1 MGACCL
7 TSMTAHNDTS
17 ETENVGQF
25 RCQTTYIPS
34 NISFATDLPAS
45 FNGRAEF
52 PSPGVMLGSTLAS
65 CMMSLVSVVA
75 AKKGVDLQGM
85 RILARVEE
93 SPKGIEKISL
103 KAIMPLEGS
112 HPLRPMLERTA
123 MACPIRRALR
133 PNLETPIEWEWM

>member
-1 MGACCL
+1 
-7 TSMTAHNDTS
+7 
-17 ETENVGQF
+17 
-25 RCQTTYIPS
+25 
-34 NISFATDLPAS
+34 
-45 FNGRAEF
+45 
-52 PSPGVMLGSTLAS
+52 MLGSALAS

-85 RILARVEE
+85 RILARVAE

-123 MACPIRRALR
+123 MACPIRQALR